1 MSHVLLFG
9 GLNPMEWMII
19 IGVIVLL
26 FGSSKLPQLAKSLA
40 QSKRAFR
47 EGLEED
53 EREQA
58 ARREKQLNAA
68 ASAPEPPR
76 RAEEGRRV
84 EAGLTKGR
92 EASKENRTASV
103 SERVTRYLTAEAQR

>member
-58 ARREKQLNAA
+58 ARREKRLSAA
-68 ASAPEPPR
+68 ASAPESRASLAEVDDEALFEEARR
-76 RAEEGRRV
+76 RA
-84 EAGLTKGR
+84 
-92 EASKENRTASV
+92 
-103 SERVTRYLTAEAQR
+103 AQRKAEETRRG

>member
-1 MSHVLLFG
+1 MSHIFLLG
-9 GLNPMEWMII
+9 GLNPMEWIII
-19 IGVIVLL
+19 IGVIILL

-58 ARREKQLNAA
+58 ARREKQLGASTQTQEPRGSLADVDDEALFEEARRRAA
-68 ASAPEPPR
+68 QK
-76 RAEEGRRV
+76 RAEE
-84 EAGLTKGR
+84 
-92 EASKENRTASV
+92 SKQS
-103 SERVTRYLTAEAQR
+103 

>member
-1 MSHVLLFG
+1 MSHIFLFG
-9 GLNPMEWMII
+9 GLNPMEWIII

-53 EREQA
+53 EKEQA
-58 ARREKQLNAA
+58 ARREKQLSASTQNQEPRGSLADVDDEALFEEARRRAA
-68 ASAPEPPR
+68 QK
-76 RAEEGRRV
+76 RAEE
-84 EAGLTKGR
+84 
-92 EASKENRTASV
+92 SKQS
-103 SERVTRYLTAEAQR
+103 

>member
-58 ARREKQLNAA
+58 ARREKQLSAA
-68 ASAPEPPR
+68 ANAPEPRASLADVDDEALFEEARR
-76 RAEEGRRV
+76 RAAQKKAEE
-84 EAGLTKGR
+84 
-92 EASKENRTASV
+92 SKRG
-103 SERVTRYLTAEAQR
+103 

>member
-1 MSHVLLFG
+1 MSHIFLLG
-9 GLNPMEWMII
+9 GLNPMEWVII
-19 IGVIVLL
+19 IGVIILL

-58 ARREKQLNAA
+58 ARREKQLSASTQTQGPRGSLADVDDEALFEEARRRAA
-68 ASAPEPPR
+68 QK
-76 RAEEGRRV
+76 RAEE
-84 EAGLTKGR
+84 
-92 EASKENRTASV
+92 SKQS
-103 SERVTRYLTAEAQR
+103 

>member
-9 GLNPMEWMII
+9 GLNPMEWIII

-47 EGLEED
+47 EGLEDD

-68 ASAPEPPR
+68 AAAPESRASLSDVDDEALFEEARR
-76 RAEEGRRV
+76 RAAQKKAEE
-84 EAGLTKGR
+84 
-92 EASKENRTASV
+92 SKRG
-103 SERVTRYLTAEAQR
+103 

>member
-9 GLNPMEWMII
+9 GLNPMEWVII

-53 EREQA
+53 EREEA
-58 ARREKQLNAA
+58 ARREKLRAPSAEPRAA
-68 ASAPEPPR
+68 LTDVDDEALFEEARR
-76 RAEEGRRV
+76 RA
-84 EAGLTKGR
+84 
-92 EASKENRTASV
+92 
-103 SERVTRYLTAEAQR
+103 AQRKAEESRRG

>member
-1 MSHVLLFG
+1 MNHVLLFG
-9 GLNPMEWMII
+9 GLNPMEWIII

-58 ARREKQLNAA
+58 ARREKQLRANT
-68 ASAPEPPR
+68 PEPRGTLSDVDDEALFEEARR
-76 RAEEGRRV
+76 RA
-84 EAGLTKGR
+84 
-92 EASKENRTASV
+92 
-103 SERVTRYLTAEAQR
+103 AQRKAEESKQG

>member
-1 MSHVLLFG
+1 MSHALLFG

-58 ARREKQLNAA
+58 ARREKQLSAA
-68 ASAPEPPR
+68 ASAPEPRPSLSDVDDEALFEEARR
-76 RAEEGRRV
+76 RA
-84 EAGLTKGR
+84 
-92 EASKENRTASV
+92 
-103 SERVTRYLTAEAQR
+103 AQRKAEDVKRS